1 MIWYLPYMGRLS
13 HVSMGVAPRQLFQV
27 TPGAMLPGHVM
38 PVPPTM
44 KPTKAAMATRQCLS
58 SAARYHSSVGPNSVV
73 SARFSGSQA
82 PPGFATFGTGP
93 GGAPSRLSSAPLSPP
108 P

>member
-58 SAARYHSSVGPNSVV
+58 SAARYHSSVGPKGVV

-82 PPGFATFGTGP
+82 PPGFAMFGTGP
-93 GGAPSRLSSAPLSPP
+93 GGAPSRLSSALLSPP